1 MTEENREEIIIILDR
16 GQEIKCEC
24 PKSVFEEVLDELRK
38 AMTTGGLFSINTSYN
53 VEMCDMAGNY
63 ISVLNGSKIV
73 GYSF

>member
-38 AMTTGGLFSINTSYN
+38 AMTTGGLFSIDASYD
-53 VEMCDMAGNY
+53 VEMYDMAGNY
-63 ISVLNGSKIV
+63 ISALNGSKIV